1 MKERKKTNKSNN
13 MTTKKTPLKI
23 NGISTS
29 IYAGFWIRLGSLLLD
44 FIIMIPVVVFIL
56 FLNGL
61 SMNYYYYTL
70 IPNLIFTIWYR
81 IYLVKKYGGTP
92 GKLIMGIKIL
102 KIDGSDVSWKEA
114 ILREIVTISLTI
126 FASIIQIIALSQ
138 ADKTHYESLTWLT
151 KQKYVM
157 SLTPLLFTIYTWS
170 SNTWVYSEFFVLLFN
185 KRKRALHDFIA
196 KTVIVRTMYIDKIR
210 ETMNTDNN
218 IEKC

>member
-1 MKERKKTNKSNN
+1 

-23 NGISTS
+23 DGISTS

-44 FIIMIPVVVFIL
+44 FIIMIPVVAFIL
-56 FLNGL
+56 YLNGL
-61 SMNYYYYTL
+61 SLNSYYYTF

-114 ILREIVTISLTI
+114 ILREIVIISLTI
-126 FASIIQIIALSQ
+126 FADIIQIIALSQ

-151 KQKYVM
+151 KEQYVM
-157 SLTPLLFTIYTWS
+157 SLTPLLFTIYTWL

-210 ETMNTDNN
+210 ETMNADNN